1 MVHNYSRRAIG
12 IIVILAV
19 LCVVLV
25 APVHAEKVEEI
36 LMPASGTDALGRQE
50 EGVHAWCRLGQR
62 LTMTDWEVIAIG
74 YRVWREGNP
83 SGDVVFAIYDAETGE
98 PIVWERWG
106 DASEL
111 PVVTVSSYQ
120 FVTLDQPIRVT
131 GDVRIVVEFGSG
143 NLTDH
148 VWGGYYSG
156 DKIVGQFYTN
166 YFCRDYW
173 HDIGEAEEGSYYIAY
188 IDHGKPE
195 EPVGES
201 ENHNSTGLGLSLHWV
216 VGSIVGAM
224 CGVLLYVNS
233 RKRA

>member
-12 IIVILAV
+12 VIVILAV
-19 LCVVLV
+19 LCVAFA

-50 EGVHAWCRLGQR
+50 EGIHAWCRLGQR

-83 SGDVVFAIYDAETGE
+83 SGDVIFAIYDAETDE
-98 PIVWERWG
+98 ALVRERWG
-106 DASEL
+106 DASDLLE
-111 PVVTVSSYQ
+111 VTDSGYQ
-120 FVTLDQPIRVT
+120 YVTLDKPVRIS
-131 GDVRIVVEFGSG
+131 GDVRIAVEFTSG
-143 NLTDH
+143 NVTDH
-148 VWGGYYSG
+148 VRAGYFSG
-156 DKIVGQFYTN
+156 DRVTGEFYTN
-166 YFCRDYW
+166 YFCRGVW

-188 IDHGKPE
+188 INHVKPE
-195 EPVGES
+195 KPVV
-201 ENHNSTGLGLSLHWV
+201 ENHNSGGLGVKLHL
-216 VGSIVGAM
+216 IVGPIVFAV